1 MKIIKNPVFETKI
14 NRAVFI
20 NQDLVVVPQG
30 RMPDNISEVVKFLFG
45 EDAIIM
51 QDCANNHVSIKIS
64 NASYVLDNVKTL
76 AAEWEYKE
84 IKDEYLGEIK

>member
-30 RMPDNISEVVKFLFG
+30 RMPNNISEVVKFLFG

-51 QDCANNHVSIKIS
+51 QDSANNHVSFKIC

-76 AAEWEYKE
+76 GAEWEYKE

>member
-30 RMPDNISEVVKFLFG
+30 RMPDNISEVVKYLFG
-45 EDAIIM
+45 EGAIIM
-51 QDCANNHVSIKIS
+51 QDSINNHFSIKIS
-64 NASYVLDNVKTL
+64 NASYILDNVKTL
-76 AAEWEYKE
+76 GAEWEYKE
-84 IKDEYLGEIK
+84 VKNV